1 MSRRANQKPK
11 EKQSSTSS
19 TQEELI
25 IDSEDTYKDLDNIS
39 YIHPS
44 HLNMIKSLTSN
55 QYSRVS
61 IKNTNV
67 DDISAYVLLN
77 LYGKVKVGGQVEII
91 VYQPVAVMQF
101 YDAKQLEANALL
113 AGFADVKINDTTYVD
128 YKTQR
133 KMETLSVSFIKPER
147 RIQGDKEIVEVNFT
161 TTSEVNSSS
170 KKRTNSSRR
179 K

>member
-1 MSRRANQKPK
+1 MSRRSNQKPK
-11 EKQSSTSS
+11 EPISKLPKT
-19 TQEELI
+19 EYELI

-44 HLNMIKSLTSN
+44 HLSMIKSLSSN

-61 IKNTNV
+61 IKNTHV
-67 DDISAYVLLN
+67 DDITPYVLLN
-77 LYGKVKVGGQVEII
+77 LYGKVKVDCQIEII

-133 KMETLSVSFIKPER
+133 KMDTLSVSFIKPKR
-147 RIQGDKEIVEVNFT
+147 RTFEGENVEVSS
-161 TTSEVNSSS
+161 TSEVNTSS
-170 KKRTNSSRR
+170 KKRTNSSR
-179 K
+179 KK

>member
-1 MSRRANQKPK
+1 
-11 EKQSSTSS
+11 
-19 TQEELI
+19 
-25 IDSEDTYKDLDNIS
+25 
-39 YIHPS
+39 
-44 HLNMIKSLTSN
+44 MIKSLTSN

-147 RIQGDKEIVEVNFT
+147 RIQGDKEIVEVNVT